1 MYQLATTSISQSEYK
16 YLSFHTLRVWFYFL
30 QTVPWGTS
38 VNYALFVFAGQC
50 LHPWETFGRR
60 ITLITSGPC
69 ISWDGRPSGLTQ
81 ASRWDTVLLKRYEE
95 QKKSSFCNSER
106 DIDKRVCNGV
116 KARSR
121 TITIKITIT
130 VTILIST
137 TRGDNIMFMV
147 KLHCFKCSSFSLRQS
162 FSFWSVSMI

>member
-16 YLSFHTLRVWFYFL
+16 YLSFHTLHVWFYIL

-38 VNYALFVFAGQC
+38 GNYALFVFAGQC
-50 LHPWETFGRR
+50 LHVWETFGRR

-69 ISWDGRPSGLTQ
+69 ISWDGRPTGLTQ
-81 ASRWDTVLLKRYEE
+81 ASRWDTVLLRRYEE
-95 QKKSSFCNSER
+95 QKKSSFCKTVK
-106 DIDKRVCNGV
+106 DIDKQVCNGV

-121 TITIKITIT
+121 TMTIT